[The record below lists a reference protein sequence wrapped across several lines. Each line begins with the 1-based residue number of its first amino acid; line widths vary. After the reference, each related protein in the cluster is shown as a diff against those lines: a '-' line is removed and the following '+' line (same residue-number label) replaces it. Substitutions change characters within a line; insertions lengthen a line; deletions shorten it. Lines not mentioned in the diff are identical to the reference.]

1 MAGVLSYLFVE
12 AVRQGNYYYVRR
24 KKKKKHG
31 FILELKTKIK
41 VSFSLNE
48 LCTACVDLDL
58 KNP

>member
-1 MAGVLSYLFVE
+1 MLSYLSVKAAITMCE
-12 AVRQGNYYYVRR
+12 E
-24 KKKKKHG
+24 KKKKHG

-48 LCTACVDLDL
+48 VCTARADLDL

>member
-24 KKKKKHG
+24 KKKKHG

-48 LCTACVDLDL
+48 VCTARADLDL